1 MEAESR
7 GQDISEDDH
16 GLTEACYVLGSWN
29 TREAKTLK
37 PCLRAPRHGAVV
49 SALTAWRKG
58 KALSV
63 SASWFSKHS
72 CAWTAGGA
80 ERERAGASGPG
91 DGRWGHHR
99 SGHGHSDQVWT
110 ENSLPVLNAHVV
122 FTARAGREAGNL
134 CLPEAVKIRQ
144 QDDESKEAGWLH
156 TLQEER
162 NGQPT
167 SSHPT

>member
-1 MEAESR
+1 MEAESP
-7 GQDISEDDH
+7 GQDISDDDH
-16 GLTEACYVLGSWN
+16 GLTEACHVLGSWN

-80 ERERAGASGPG
+80 EREREQEPPALETAAGDITGVG
-91 DGRWGHHR
+91 
-99 SGHGHSDQVWT
+99 
-110 ENSLPVLNAHVV
+110 
-122 FTARAGREAGNL
+122 TATRTR
-134 CLPEAVKIRQ
+134 C
-144 QDDESKEAGWLH
+144 
-156 TLQEER
+156 
-162 NGQPT
+162 GQRTPCQY
-167 SSHPT
+167 